1 MKNKSN
7 CLTAANNNF
16 MHYSKKG
23 YVRKL
28 TPLECER
35 LQTLLDNYTSGVS
48 NSQRYKMIG
57 N

>member
-1 MKNKSN
+1 MKHKSN
-7 CLTAANNNF
+7 CLTATNYNF
-16 MHYSKKG
+16 MHYSKNG

-35 LQTLLDNYTSGVS
+35 LQTLPDNYTNGVS